1 MRPWIAII
9 ALLLPGLLA
18 AQQIY
23 RYVDEAGNV
32 VFTDEPRQ
40 GAEAV
45 ELGPINTVN
54 TPEPAAKSSGRQPE
68 KQDAQVA
75 TYKTARLIGPPD
87 GSVLRE
93 QNGFDVSL
101 KLDPPLNTGQGD
113 QALLTLNGQEYER
126 GTRTSWQVRDL
137 DRGSYSVQAAVVG
150 PGGKR
155 LASSNTLTVTIKKT
169 SALQPRGPSVP
180 GGAPSSGGF
189 SSSGGGAS
197 GGTGSGSVSGASG
210 GAGAGSGGGAP

>member
-9 ALLLPGLLA
+9 PLLLPGLLA

-23 RYVDEAGNV
+23 RYVDEQGNV
-32 VFTDEPRQ
+32 IFTDEPHP
-40 GAEAV
+40 GSEAV

-54 TPEPAAKSSGRQPE
+54 TPKPPAGSPTRKPE
-68 KQDAQVA
+68 EGEQKAQAA
-75 TYKTARLIGPPD
+75 TYRTVRLSGPPD

-101 KLDPPLNTGQGD
+101 ELAPPLNTAEGD
-113 QALLTLNGQEYER
+113 QALLTLNGREYAR
-126 GTRTSWQVRDL
+126 GTQTSWQVRDL

-150 PGGKR
+150 PEGKR

-169 SALQPRGPSVP
+169 SLLQPRGPNLP
-180 GGAPSSGGF
+180 GGAPS
-189 SSSGGGAS
+189 
-197 GGTGSGSVSGASG
+197 TGGASG
-210 GAGAGSGGGAP
+210 GAGAGSASGAGSAPGAGSVSGAGSNP